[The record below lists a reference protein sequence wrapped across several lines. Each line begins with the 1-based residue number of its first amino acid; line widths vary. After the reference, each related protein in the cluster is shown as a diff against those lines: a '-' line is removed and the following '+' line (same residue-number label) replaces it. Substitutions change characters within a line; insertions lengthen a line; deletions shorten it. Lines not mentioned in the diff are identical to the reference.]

1 MTENG
6 LLSCGKWEVSDQEIW
21 KTINEQVKKVFFL
34 PLGAAAVHVCAAFPL
49 MKRMLYLLNMN
60 NDKIFVICTAGS
72 VILFGLFYSL
82 VFKITARTYYRIVRQ

>member
-1 MTENG
+1 MY
-6 LLSCGKWEVSDQEIW
+6 
-21 KTINEQVKKVFFL
+21 
-34 PLGAAAVHVCAAFPL
+34 CAAFPL